1 MHPKPFVPFDVI
13 VKGAHVTAQ
22 QRNAGVARTTS
33 IKFARLDQ
41 FIDQMETS
49 MFVEVGSYDAKTR
62 LPELLRKV
70 EQGERFTITQRGRP
84 IADLVPSADN
94 SRLGA
99 EAAVAAMRA
108 TTRVQGVA
116 ADELGRWIAE
126 GRR

>member
-1 MHPKPFVPFDVI
+1 
-13 VKGAHVTAQ
+13 
-22 QRNAGVARTTS
+22 
-33 IKFARLDQ
+33 
-41 FIDQMETS
+41 

-94 SRLGA
+94 SRLGVA
-99 EAAVAAMRA
+99 TAIAAMRA
-108 TTRVQGVA
+108 TARVKGVA
-116 ADELGRWIAE
+116 AEDLAQWTAE

>member
-1 MHPKPFVPFDVI
+1 M
-13 VKGAHVTAQ
+13 TAQ
-22 QRNAGVARTTS
+22 QRNASVARTTS

-41 FIDQMETS
+41 FIDRMEAS